1 MFNAVL
7 AEENWLPANSQSKKV
22 KTKHS
27 LNNANSKKRMIQYIG
42 LKMFAIA
49 YFLAKIKSFSLNK
62 DRYVRSPCYIHV
74 KDSDYILITSFPN
87 ILFIFYFFNLL
98 RSRLSAASP
107 STCLGKSNSHKLHSL
122 CWTILMTTIFKS
134 SPVGQHRILIHWMGY
149 AFMYSIKVIC
159 IIHSKNVD
167 FHSPLHQQIFIYD
180 TLNDGIDVDLS
191 TSIKWDLCITFNY
204 DKIK

>member
-27 LNNANSKKRMIQYIG
+27 LNNANSKKRIIQYIG

-62 DRYVRSPCYIHV
+62 DRYVRSLCYIHV

-87 ILFIFYFFNLL
+87 FFIFLISFVLASL
-98 RSRLSAASP
+98 RASP

-159 IIHSKNVD
+159 IIHSKNVLSFASSPAN
-167 FHSPLHQQIFIYD
+167 FHIY
-180 TLNDGIDVDLS
+180 I
-191 TSIKWDLCITFNY
+191 IR
-204 DKIK
+204 

>member
-1 MFNAVL
+1 M
-7 AEENWLPANSQSKKV
+7 PANSQSKKV

-27 LNNANSKKRMIQYIG
+27 LNNANSKKRI
-42 LKMFAIA
+42 
-49 YFLAKIKSFSLNK
+49 
-62 DRYVRSPCYIHV
+62 YIHV
-74 KDSDYILITSFPN
+74 KDLDYILITSFPKFFN
-87 ILFIFYFFNLL
+87 FFNLL

-122 CWTILMTTIFKS
+122 CRTILMTTIFKS

-167 FHSPLHQQIFIYD
+167 FHSLLHQQIFIYD
-180 TLNDGIDVDLS
+180 MV
-191 TSIKWDLCITFNY
+191 
-204 DKIK
+204 